1 MRSTLDKLI
10 SWIGLGLAAVMLVAG
25 GLLTWA
31 SNFVDANVKEQ
42 LTAQNITMPDD
53 AGIAGLEAKAD
64 QDALKP
70 FIGQTLENGDQAKA
84 YADHYILAHMN
95 KSSGGKTYSQ
105 VSGEAMAAAKADPTS
120 PETKQLMDLRQSLF
134 MGSTL
139 RGLLLYGYAFGTM
152 GKIAGYA
159 AIGAFAAAGLFL
171 VLAFLGFSHAKRI
184 AGKDDKVVTA

>member
-120 PETKQLMDLRQSLF
+120 HETKQLMDLRQSLF

>member
-53 AGIAGLEAKAD
+53 KGIAGLEAKAD

-95 KSSGGKTYSQ
+95 TSSGGKTYSQ

-120 PETKQLMDLRQSLF
+120 PEAKKLMDLRQSLF

-171 VLAFLGFSHAKRI
+171 VLAFLGFSHAKRV